1 MPVGGEKPSEKQQGS
16 EMINF
21 MIGGV
26 HVSAMI
32 LTSLRIHWKLQLVP
46 LESPAAQ
53 AHIRVYKYK
62 GSVII

>member
-32 LTSLRIHWKLQLVP
+32 STSLRIHWKLQLVP
-46 LESPAAQ
+46 LESPAA
-53 AHIRVYKYK
+53 HIRVYKYK